1 MTVSRAG
8 FRISNVA
15 KLLKLDRRRTVRRS
29 SDRRLSQSHY
39 HHEEID
45 RRRGSDRRLK
55 TRNPIYVWYQ
65 LNKKELPLYLFILLT
80 CILIAALSNFKDV
93 VSRSLYHENITYSS
107 KFPETE
113 DVFANKKTEGYRKE
127 TDLEVNYGNKM
138 LLCERK
144 P

>member
-8 FRISNVA
+8 FGISNVA

-29 SDRRLSQSHY
+29 
-39 HHEEID
+39 
-45 RRRGSDRRLK
+45 SDRRLK

-113 DVFANKKTEGYRKE
+113 DVFANKKTEGYWKE
-127 TDLEVNYGNKM
+127 TDLEVNYGNK
-138 LLCERK
+138 C
-144 P
+144 